1 MSAMGPRRLTAKFG
15 ILALAAASLVLCVT
29 PTSRALTEAL
39 PDRLDDRTFWT
50 LVTEFSEPN
59 GFFRSENLVSNEM
72 VFQHVIPRL
81 QRTLV
86 PASAYVGVGPDQNFT
101 YIAALK
107 PRIAFIVDIRRQ
119 NMLLHLMYKA
129 LIEMSPTR
137 EAFLSRLFS
146 RPVPE
151 NTLPN
156 DSAYALLTAFEK
168 EEPDGV
174 AFERTRAEIYAR
186 LQRQHGFSLSRADLG
201 GIDYVYRAF
210 YSAGPDIRYSFGRGS
225 GWQPFPSYKDLMTA
239 DDGQGVQR
247 GYLAS
252 EEIYQTLRDLE
263 ERNLIVPLVG
273 DFAGPKALRSVAR
286 YLDLHHA
293 TVSVFYTSNVEQYL
307 FRPQGAFGGSDA
319 WQRFYDNVGAL
330 PIEPRSTFIRA
341 FFNSQGRVTRIPNGG
356 QPDPQSGIAQ
366 IPPGFAPMPPGFAP
380 PTGPGPRSETLLNPI
395 SVLLEAF
402 AEGRISIYNDVID
415 LSR

>member
-1 MSAMGPRRLTAKFG
+1 MFAMGSRRATATLG
-15 ILALAAASLVLCVT
+15 MLALAAAALMLCVT
-29 PTSRALTEAL
+29 PTSRSLTEAI
-39 PDRLDDRTFWT
+39 PQRLDDRTFWT

-59 GFFRSENLVSNEM
+59 GFFRSDNLVSNEM
-72 VFQHVIPRL
+72 VFQHVIPAL
-81 QRTLV
+81 QQNVL
-86 PASAYVGVGPDQNFT
+86 PASAYVGVGPEQNFT

-107 PRIAFIVDIRRQ
+107 PRIAFIVDVRRQ

-129 LIEMSPTR
+129 LIEESPTR

-146 RPVPE
+146 RPVPA
-151 NTLPN
+151 NTTPQ
-156 DSAYALLTAFEK
+156 DSAAALLTAFER

-174 AFERTRAEIYAR
+174 AFERNRAEIYAR
-186 LQRQHGFSLSRADLG
+186 LQHAHGFSLSKADLG

-210 YSAGPDIRYSFGRGS
+210 YSSGPDLRYSFGRGS
-225 GWQPFPSYKDLMTA
+225 GWQPFPSYKDLMIA

-252 EEIYQTLRDLE
+252 EDIYRTLRDLE

-307 FRPQGAFGGSDA
+307 FRPPGDA

-330 PIEPRSTFIRA
+330 PTDARSTFIRA
-341 FFNSQGRVTRIPNGG
+341 FFNNQGRLMFRGG
-356 QPDPQSGIAQ
+356 QGIQPDPQSGAIA
-366 IPPGFAPMPPGFAP
+366 IPPGFVPPSG
-380 PTGPGPRSETLLNPI
+380 TGPGPRSETLLNPI
-395 SVLLEAF
+395 ALLLAAF
-402 AEGRISIYNDVID
+402 NEGRVNNYYDVIE

>member
-1 MSAMGPRRLTAKFG
+1 MSAMGARRITVKLG
-15 ILALAAASLVLCVT
+15 ILAVAVAALMLCVT
-29 PTSRALTEAL
+29 PTSRSLTETL
-39 PDRLDDRTFWT
+39 PRRLDDRTFWT
-50 LVTEFSEPN
+50 LVTEFSEPS
-59 GFFRSENLVSNEM
+59 GFFRSDNLVSNET
-72 VFQHVIPRL
+72 VFQRVIPTL
-81 QRTLV
+81 QESVL

-129 LIEMSPTR
+129 LIEESPTR

-146 RPVPE
+146 RPVPAE
-151 NTLPN
+151 TTPQ
-156 DSAYALLTAFEK
+156 DSAASLLSAFEK

-174 AFERTRAEIYAR
+174 AFERNRAEIYAR
-186 LQRQHGFSLSRADLG
+186 LQHQHGFGLSKADLG

-210 YSAGPDIRYSFGRGS
+210 YTSGPDIRYSFGRGP
-225 GWQPFPSYKDLMTA
+225 GWQPFPTYKDLMIA
-239 DDGQGVQR
+239 DDGHGVQR

-252 EEIYQTLRDLE
+252 EDVYHTLRDFE

-307 FRPQGAFGGSDA
+307 FRPQSPGGTGDA

-330 PIEPRSTFIRA
+330 PTDARSTFIRA
-341 FFNSQGRVTRIPNGG
+341 YFNNQGRLMFRGQPA
-356 QPDPQSGIAQ
+356 QPDPQSGAVP
-366 IPPGFAPMPPGFAP
+366 IPPGFGPPSGQE
-380 PTGPGPRSETLLNPI
+380 PRSETLLNPI
-395 SVLLEAF
+395 SLLLAAF
-402 AEGRISIYNDVID
+402 GEGRINNYYDVIE

>member
-1 MSAMGPRRLTAKFG
+1 MSAMAARPPAVRLG
-15 ILALAAASLVLCVT
+15 ILSLVAAALMLCVT
-29 PTSRALTEAL
+29 PTSRSLTETL
-39 PDRLDDRTFWT
+39 PQRLDDRTFWT

-59 GFFRSENLVSNEM
+59 GSFRSDNLVSNEM
-72 VFQHVIPRL
+72 VFQRVIPEL
-81 QRTLV
+81 QESV
-86 PASAYVGVGPDQNFT
+86 GSASAYLGVGPDQNFT

-107 PRIAFIVDIRRQ
+107 PRVAFIVDIRRQ

-129 LIEMSPTR
+129 LIELSPTR
-137 EAFLSRLFS
+137 EEFLSRLFS

-151 NTLPN
+151 NTTPH
-156 DSAYALLTAFEK
+156 DTAGALLTAFET
-168 EEPDGV
+168 EEPDGA
-174 AFERTRAEIYAR
+174 AFERNRAEVYAR
-186 LQRQHGFSLSRADLG
+186 LQQGHGFTLSKSDLG
-201 GIDYVYRAF
+201 GMDYVYRAF
-210 YSAGPDIRYSFGRGS
+210 YGSGPEIRYSVGRGV
-225 GWQPFPSYKDLMTA
+225 GWQPFPTYKELMTA
-239 DDGQGVQR
+239 DDGRGVQW

-307 FRPQGAFGGSDA
+307 FRGDA

-330 PIEPRSTFIRA
+330 PTDTRSTFIRA
-341 FFNSQGRVTRIPNGG
+341 FFNNPGRPFRG
-356 QPDPQSGIAQ
+356 QTA
-366 IPPGFAPMPPGFAP
+366 PPGLVPAPGA
-380 PTGPGPRSETLLNPI
+380 GPRSETLLNPI
-395 SVLLEAF
+395 SLLLAAF
-402 AEGRISIYNDVID
+402 YEGRVNTYSDVIE

>member
-1 MSAMGPRRLTAKFG
+1 MSSGGTTVKFG
-15 ILALAAASLVLCVT
+15 LLALAAAALMLCVT
-29 PTSRALTEAL
+29 PTSRALTEAI
-39 PDRLDDRTFWT
+39 PARLDDRTFWT

-59 GFFRSENLVSNEM
+59 GFFRSDNLVSNEM
-72 VFQHVIPRL
+72 VFQRVIPRL

-86 PASAYVGVGPDQNFT
+86 PVSAYVGVGPDQNFT

-137 EAFLSRLFS
+137 EEFLSRLFS
-146 RPVPE
+146 RPVPAE
-151 NTLPN
+151 TLPN

-168 EEPDGV
+168 EEPDAV
-174 AFERTRAEIYAR
+174 AFERNRAEIYAR
-186 LQRQHGFSLSRADLG
+186 LQRQHGFSLSRTDLA
-201 GIDYVYRAF
+201 GIDYVYQAF
-210 YSAGPDIRYSFGRGS
+210 YSAGPELRYSFGRGS
-225 GWQPFPSYKDLMTA
+225 GWQPFPSYKDLMTT

-247 GYLAS
+247 AYLAS
-252 EEIYQTLRDLE
+252 EDIYQTLRDLE

-273 DFAGPKALRSVAR
+273 DFAGPKALRSVGR

-307 FRPQGAFGGSDA
+307 FRPQGTSSGADA
-319 WQRFYDNVGAL
+319 WQRFYDTVGAL
-330 PIEPRSTFIRA
+330 PTDTRSTFIRA
-341 FFNSQGRVTRIPNGG
+341 CFNSQGRLMRIPNGG

-366 IPPGFAPMPPGFAP
+366 IPPGFAPMPPGFVP
-380 PTGPGPRSETLLNPI
+380 PSGPGPRSETLLNPI
-395 SVLLEAF
+395 SVLLAAF
-402 AEGRISIYNDVID
+402 AEGRVSSYNDVID